1 MVRNIL
7 LTSLSP
13 AEKDLC
19 TRYFSFRKEFGF
31 DYCDSLLDAEAG
43 IKAVLSRYDIDEII
57 IIGAAGSYD
66 ENDDLKPVPLR
77 HGRILYSENKTSLS
91 AYGLLLKRI
100 AEYADELPL
109 NHEEEDTLLSEE
121 VKQKLTCFIREFHES
136 NPALKNVKF
145 NRLFDVLVQ
154 DDEIREDFWSALFK
168 ACPELCDNQSSCRRW
183 VKSYLYAELKPSVKM
198 ELLPINEDACIRFIT
213 EAELQDSDQW
223 IDSMMAMEK
232 AITEEQEEI
241 NLYVSLNSDD
251 AADTFF
257 VMNMLDIMLTMPGSK
272 TQLKKLFT
280 IRNTPWQMAGIIRD
294 DTEGFG
300 FTELFHAIRSFLK
313 YGKADMIVD
322 IWKKSGE
329 QNEYISGM
337 VYAMRSVDVG
347 LSMCNIPLVE
357 HGILRLRELFKSEEF
372 WRASSHYGMYFSI
385 ISESIREDYG
395 ALLEGNA
402 GIPFINLVKWA
413 YRHQFYQQTLTLIES
428 KAPENLV
435 SSGIFYYCDD
445 ENDSDNVT
453 QLFAQQRLSMKP
465 YEYYKIDNIDHY
477 FIKTYNRSGTR
488 GKGAK
493 GEDPQRVYAALRTQ
507 SVENRDSSMI
517 TGFTACDSLETLQDA
532 LFSYYHIGDVRNK
545 ISHADENA
553 MSEGRLIV
561 AESDEHSALIWMRD
575 SIEYFIECYEKAMAQ
590 VQDKKPNVVIIT
602 GDDVR
607 IYSEHVKRENSK

>member
-1 MVRNIL
+1 M
-7 LTSLSP
+7 
-13 AEKDLC
+13 
-19 TRYFSFRKEFGF
+19 
-31 DYCDSLLDAEAG
+31 
-43 IKAVLSRYDIDEII
+43 
-57 IIGAAGSYD
+57 
-66 ENDDLKPVPLR
+66 
-77 HGRILYSENKTSLS
+77 
-91 AYGLLLKRI
+91 
-100 AEYADELPL
+100 
-109 NHEEEDTLLSEE
+109 
-121 VKQKLTCFIREFHES
+121 
-136 NPALKNVKF
+136 
-145 NRLFDVLVQ
+145 
-154 DDEIREDFWSALFK
+154 
-168 ACPELCDNQSSCRRW
+168 
-183 VKSYLYAELKPSVKM
+183 
-198 ELLPINEDACIRFIT
+198 
-213 EAELQDSDQW
+213 
-223 IDSMMAMEK
+223 
-232 AITEEQEEI
+232 
-241 NLYVSLNSDD
+241 
-251 AADTFF
+251 
-257 VMNMLDIMLTMPGSK
+257 
-272 TQLKKLFT
+272 
-280 IRNTPWQMAGIIRD
+280 
-294 DTEGFG
+294 
-300 FTELFHAIRSFLK
+300 
-313 YGKADMIVD
+313 
-322 IWKKSGE
+322 
-329 QNEYISGM
+329 
-337 VYAMRSVDVG
+337 
-347 LSMCNIPLVE
+347 
-357 HGILRLRELFKSEEF
+357 

-488 GKGAK
+488 GKGTK

-517 TGFTACDSLETLQDA
+517 TGFTACDSLETLQDT

-607 IYSEHVKRENSK
+607 IYSEHVKHENSK